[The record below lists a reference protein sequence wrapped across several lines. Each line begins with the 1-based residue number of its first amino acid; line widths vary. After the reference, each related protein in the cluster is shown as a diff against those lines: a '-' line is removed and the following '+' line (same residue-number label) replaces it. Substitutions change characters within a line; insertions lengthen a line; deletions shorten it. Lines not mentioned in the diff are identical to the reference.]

1 MKKPI
6 KLVLLAAGTLAALLV
21 IGVLLVPLVFRDQIV
36 ERVRA
41 EINERLDAN
50 VSFAE
55 VDVSLLSTFPTLTA
69 EVKELSISGK
79 GGFEGITLLSADS
92 IGAGLDLLALIF
104 ERSIRVESVKVERPV
119 AHIVIDEEDEANY
132 DIVRKGPPGEVGSG
146 EELAFEIKRY
156 RISEGTITYD
166 EPGVHVTVRGLEH
179 DGRAKIAGSIQAL
192 SSETAIDALTASLGG
207 ITYLKDAKTSI
218 FVDATLDSDKE
229 QLVLD
234 AIRLAI
240 HELALEGAGEIKWAG
255 DGTDLDLEVA
265 SKKGLPIKALISAI
279 PNAYARDFAGLKA
292 SGAFSIAADIKGQLG
307 PEDDDI
313 PSFSTTID
321 VRNGTFKYPDLPLGI
336 SDLHLDAKVK
346 HPGGNLDRMRVDVP
360 RYSVAAGKSHA
371 RGRLTVARPL
381 SRPQVDLS
389 LDGRF
394 DVEEISKAYPIPDV
408 QTLQGLIIAAIELAS
423 QGEQIEKLVG
433 AVTVTDLRYQA
444 VGAAPVRIRKGRIDL
459 SPESTRVQE
468 LEAQVGE
475 SDVSVNALVSPVTSL
490 WTGDQIVTA
499 SAWLKSKR
507 LRVED
512 FVSTQEETPPGQGA
526 PLVFPENLDANLAFD
541 VEKLTYGDLVLE
553 RFKGNGRLRN
563 RKLTF
568 EGVRAEAF
576 GGSMSLDGQVTTPL
590 VGPATFDISYG
601 VDRARFAD
609 AFQALPSMRAY
620 VPIARYLDGRFSTD
634 LRASGTLDERLS
646 PTLDS
651 IDARGLAAAL
661 QTKLSSDFKPL
672 AALNQEISAIP
683 KPLDIGEA
691 RARFKIEDG
700 TMKLSPTT
708 VNARGIAL
716 QVSGSHGLDQD
727 MKYEVASEVPIDR
740 LSSKLAK
747 EAQAVGLD
755 LSKVKTVGVR
765 ANLTG
770 SITAP
775 KVSVDIDTKAL
786 RGAVADAI
794 ETELEEQRAR
804 ALREATDQARRLLD
818 EARRRADQVRAE
830 AAKAADRLR
839 KEGYARAA
847 QVERE
852 GAGNPLKAVAAKEAA
867 KRIRSETDKRA
878 NQLVAEADKRATQV
892 VAEAQKRADQ
902 MTAEAAKRSEQ
913 GTGAAQKQTDRI
925 R

>member
-50 VSFAE
+50 LSFAE

-69 EVKELSISGK
+69 EITELSISGK

-104 ERSIRVESVKVERPV
+104 ERSIRVESITVERPV
-119 AHIVIDEEDEANY
+119 AHIVIDEEGKANY
-132 DIVRKGPPGEVGSG
+132 DVVRKGSPGGGEPG

-156 RISEGTITYD
+156 RISEGTLTYD

-179 DGRAKIAGSIQAL
+179 DGRASIAGSIQAL
-192 SSETAIDALTASLGG
+192 SSETNIDALSASLGG
-207 ITYLKDAKTSI
+207 ITYLKDARTSI
-218 FVDATLDSDKE
+218 SVDATLDSDKE
-229 QLVLD
+229 QLILD
-234 AIRLAI
+234 AVRLAI
-240 HELALEGAGEIKWAG
+240 HELALEGGGEIKWAG
-255 DGTDLDLEVA
+255 DGPDLDLEVA

-279 PNAYARDFAGLKA
+279 PNAYSRDFAGLKA
-292 SGAFSIAADIKGQLG
+292 SGAFSVAASIKGQLG

-313 PSFSTTID
+313 PPFSATID
-321 VRNGTFKYPDLPLGI
+321 VGNGAFKYPDLPLGI

-346 HPGGNLDRMRVDVP
+346 HPGGNLDRMRVDAP

-371 RGRLTVARPL
+371 RGRLSVARPL

-408 QTLQGLIIAAIELAS
+408 QALQGLIVAAIELAS
-423 QGEQIEKLVG
+423 KGEQIEKLVG
-433 AVTVTDLRYQA
+433 TVTVTDLRYQA

-475 SDVSVNALVSPVTSL
+475 SDVSVNALVSPIISL
-490 WTGDQIVTA
+490 WTGDQILTA

-512 FVSTQEETPPGQGA
+512 FVSTQEEAPPGQEA

-553 RFKGNGRLRN
+553 RFKGNGRLRS

-568 EGVRAEAF
+568 EGVRAEAL
-576 GGSMSLDGQVTTPL
+576 GGSMKLDGQVTTPL
-590 VGPATFDISYG
+590 VGPAIFDISYG

-609 AFQALPSMRAY
+609 AFEALPSMRAY
-620 VPIARYLDGRFSTD
+620 APIARYLDGRFSTD
-634 LRASGTLDERLS
+634 LRARGTLDERLS

-651 IDARGLAAAL
+651 IDASGLAAAL
-661 QTKLSSDFKPL
+661 QTKLASDFKPL
-672 AALNQEISAIP
+672 AALNQEISVIP
-683 KPLDIGEA
+683 KPLDIQEA

-716 QVSGSHGLDQD
+716 EVSGSHGLDQD
-727 MKYEVASEVPIDR
+727 MKYQVASEVPIDK

-747 EAQAVGLD
+747 EARAVGLD
-755 LSKVKTVGVR
+755 LSKVRTVGVR

-770 SITAP
+770 TITEP

-804 ALREATDQARRLLD
+804 ALRETTDQARRLLD

-852 GAGNPLKAVAAKEAA
+852 GAGNPLKALAAKEAA

-878 NQLVAEADKRATQV
+878 NQLVAEADKRATQLL
-892 VAEAQKRADQ
+892 AEAQKRADQ

-913 GTGAAQKQTDRI
+913 GTGAARKQTDRI